1 MSLNDVIT
9 ARERVQEPRVGLAL
23 SLARKAGRHALAHR
37 LRAAVRW
44 KGPGDR
50 VTQVDIAIQARL
62 IEEIRTW
69 FPHDGIVAEEGALTI
84 GDGEFTWVVD
94 PLDGTNN
101 YVLGIPCFS
110 TSIGIVRDGHPWA
123 GVVHDPNTGF
133 TCWAIRGQGAFAD
146 DRPLRLTG
154 RPLTQA
160 SNVAVRAPL
169 DPRLAA
175 VALEWLARY
184 KLRSFGSVALQLVY
198 ASIGAIDVM
207 VDDRARLWDLMGGA
221 TILLE
226 AGGRITTFEGRD
238 LFPVD
243 IARYSG
249 QPLPFVAGNDTA
261 HRVVLGRLTATL
273 GPRPSPLS
281 PPA

>member
-1 MSLNDVIT
+1 VSLNDVVT
-9 ARERVQEPRVGLAL
+9 ARERVQEPRVDLAL

-50 VTQVDIAIQARL
+50 VTQVDIAIQSRL

-84 GDGEFTWVVD
+84 GDGEFTWVLD

-110 TSIGIVRDGHPWA
+110 TSIGILRDGNPWA
-123 GVVHDPNTGF
+123 GIVHDPNTGL

-146 DRPLRLTG
+146 DRPLRLVG
-154 RPLTQA
+154 RPLGPA
-160 SNVAVRAPL
+160 SNLALRAPIE
-169 DPRLAA
+169 PRLASI
-175 VALEWLARY
+175 ALDWLTRY

-198 ASIGAIDVM
+198 TAVGAIDAM
-207 VDDRARLWDLMGGA
+207 IDDRARLWDLTGGA
-221 TILLE
+221 AILLE
-226 AGGRITTFEGRD
+226 AGGRLTDFEGQN

-243 IARYSG
+243 LGRYSG
-249 QPLPFVAGNDTA
+249 QPLPFVAGNETA
-261 HRVVLGRLTATL
+261 HRVVLARLTSAL
-273 GPRPSPLS
+273 CARPSPL
-281 PPA
+281 PPSA